1 MADKDIQMVIDH
13 ELALLFFQ
21 VRRSVRQIDELLN
34 PDFARS
40 EPRDNYGLT
49 RKGSYP
55 PKTIRRIMPLL
66 GMLRHTHGSQ
76 AQSTHRDRGSTPHIH
91 RTEHTTPPGPGEYPN
106 TPDTPDTPPGNTGPH
121 ASVPESTPHTGPPA
135 DTDHAP
141 HPAAPADHTQD
152 SSTGARSSEH

>member
-1 MADKDIQMVIDH
+1 MTRRLLVVSDH
-13 ELALLFFQ
+13 LRCLG
-21 VRRSVRQIDELLN
+21 VRRVVMEAISDHHY
-34 PDFARS
+34 F
-40 EPRDNYGLT
+40 
-49 RKGSYP
+49 
-55 PKTIRRIMPLL
+55 

-141 HPAAPADHTQD
+141 HPVAPADHTQD
-152 SSTGARSSEH
+152 PSTGAKSSEH